1 MEAGRKQR
9 GSLAKRRRGV
19 SVEGISSIAVVP
31 DKLFFKIGEVAR
43 LTGVKP
49 YVLRYWESEF
59 RVLRPEKSRTGQR
72 LYRREDIAVVLRIKE
87 LLYKDGYTIAG
98 AKQRLLQEEEEM
110 NLRRVAEALRKVKEA
125 LLDISSVL
133 AK

>member
-98 AKQRLLQEEEEM
+98 AKQRLLQEEEET